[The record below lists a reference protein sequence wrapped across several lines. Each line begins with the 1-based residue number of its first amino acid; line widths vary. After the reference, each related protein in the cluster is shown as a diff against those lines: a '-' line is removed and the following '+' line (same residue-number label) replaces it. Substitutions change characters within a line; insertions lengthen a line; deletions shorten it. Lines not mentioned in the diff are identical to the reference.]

1 MATRISDARDRRRAS
16 GPTVEPAAYAGRG
29 AGLYSE
35 VSLSRLPLP
44 ISPVGKPLADDDH
57 GGSRALT

>member
-16 GPTVEPAAYAGRG
+16 GQAVERAAYAGQG

-35 VSLSRLPLP
+35 VTLSRLPLP
-44 ISPVGKPLADDDH
+44 ISPVGKPLADDDLA
-57 GGSRALT
+57 GSRALT